1 MSKKKNDTKKIDQK
15 KMCKEKRSKNM
26 EKKSNTSGK
35 KKTNIVTISSSIIND
50 KDFMDRYLNKVKYHK
65 SYVSSLIEI
74 DIHAASKNVITE
86 VSIVPDDEVSRY
98 ILSILN
104 DVPVDY
110 NRYPAVFDIMKKM
123 VTDHMMDD
131 HFNSQYLNAVNAPV
145 GFDLYSDDNFEY
157 QSNIEKEILD
167 NDDDIVTALSRY
179 KKFIDEFKILEK
191 PFVDYANRAFSLNID
206 FINKRKQF
214 KRLCELC
221 ADNAVTLLTDTLPF
235 FKKYT
240 DGIEVIRNF
249 YKGNVNAF
257 YVYRMLKPLIASDGY
272 ECNLILALT
281 YTFIRY
287 LNKNVFDGDCMFVW
301 YVYTL
306 QSESNTDDMF
316 EFIYKH
322 RFDYKTTD
330 RYEAMYYYDY
340 QFRNLI
346 KDDPEFQSYLY
357 HIDDGNIF
365 SIFDSN
371 KLISDPYFISIIS
384 GDLLDVIY
392 KTGIIGKLEDPDD
405 ISMIEQ
411 FLRSDVDYFEL
422 SNQIRSDNRTNGVN
436 YIHELLTLIKDFI
449 LNNLFEGKRY
459 IFMKEVKD
467 ILKGCLVNDSMDLD
481 KAMSLLEKEPPVA
494 EAINIYDMSEET
506 EQTSSADDEHDV
518 QSTIDNTDSKIAMY
532 LKDII
537 LNDDNFMD
545 TFTSRIS
552 DELSKYQLPDE
563 NPDEAIRR
571 FKDHSQFYIENI
583 LKSHA
588 ADIVKDVKEYC
599 DPNVGFVP
607 DMMLYSFISGYMRNI
622 FADEISE
629 QIINSVELW
638 FLTESFDNSRD
649 DQIIWYFIR
658 NILK

>member
-1 MSKKKNDTKKIDQK
+1 MAKKKNDTKKIDQK
-15 KMCKEKRSKNM
+15 KMSKEKRSKNR

-74 DIHAASKNVITE
+74 DIHTASKNVITE

-145 GFDLYSDDNFEY
+145 GFDLYSSDNFEY

-257 YVYRMLKPLIASDGY
+257 YVYRILKPLIASDGY

-357 HIDDGNIF
+357 HIDDGNVF

-371 KLISDPYFISIIS
+371 KLISDPWFISIIS

-481 KAMSLLEKEPPVA
+481 KAMGLLEKEPPVA
-494 EAINIYDMSEET
+494 GAINIYDMSEET
-506 EQTSSADDEHDV
+506 EQTSSADDEHNV

-583 LKSHA
+583 LKSYA
-588 ADIVKDVKEYC
+588 AEIVKDVKEYC

-622 FADEISE
+622 FADEIAE

-649 DQIIWYFIR
+649 DQLIWYFIR

>member
-1 MSKKKNDTKKIDQK
+1 MAKKKNDTKKIDQK
-15 KMCKEKRSKNM
+15 KMGKEKRLKNM
-26 EKKSNTSGK
+26 KKKSNTSGK

-50 KDFMDRYLNKVKYHK
+50 KDFMDRYLDKVKYHK

-74 DIHAASKNVITE
+74 DIHTASKNVITE
-86 VSIVPDDEVSRY
+86 VSIIPDDEVSRY

-249 YKGNVNAF
+249 YKGKVNAF
-257 YVYRMLKPLIASDGY
+257 YVYRILKPLIASDGY

-357 HIDDGNIF
+357 HIDDGNVF

-422 SNQIRSDNRTNGVN
+422 SNHIRSDNRTNGVN

-494 EAINIYDMSEET
+494 GAINIYDMSEET
-506 EQTSSADDEHDV
+506 GQTSSADDEHDV

-552 DELSKYQLPDE
+552 DELSKYQLSDE

-588 ADIVKDVKEYC
+588 AEIVKDVKEYC

-638 FLTESFDNSRD
+638 FLTESFDNSGD

>member
-1 MSKKKNDTKKIDQK
+1 MAKKKNDTKKIDQK
-15 KMCKEKRSKNM
+15 KIGKEKRSKNR

-74 DIHAASKNVITE
+74 DIHTASKNVITE

-145 GFDLYSDDNFEY
+145 GFDLYSDENFEY
-157 QSNIEKEILD
+157 QSHIEKEILD

-257 YVYRMLKPLIASDGY
+257 YVYRILKPLIASDGY

-357 HIDDGNIF
+357 HIDDDNVF

-371 KLISDPYFISIIS
+371 KLISDPLFISIIS

-494 EAINIYDMSEET
+494 GAINIYDMSEET

-537 LNDDNFMD
+537 LNDDIFMD
-545 TFTSRIS
+545 GFTSRIS
-552 DELSKYQLPDE
+552 DELSKYQLSDE

-588 ADIVKDVKEYC
+588 AEIVKDVKEYC

-649 DQIIWYFIR
+649 DQLIWYFIR

>member
-1 MSKKKNDTKKIDQK
+1 MAKKKNDTKKIDQK
-15 KMCKEKRSKNM
+15 KMGKEKRSKNR

-50 KDFMDRYLNKVKYHK
+50 KDFMDRYLNKVKCHK

-74 DIHAASKNVITE
+74 DIHVASKNVITE

-110 NRYPAVFDIMKKM
+110 NRYPSVFDIMKKM

-145 GFDLYSDDNFEY
+145 GFDLYSDENFEY

-257 YVYRMLKPLIASDGY
+257 YVYRILKPLIASDGY

-306 QSESNTDDMF
+306 QSESNTNDMF

-357 HIDDGNIF
+357 HIDDGNVF

-371 KLISDPYFISIIS
+371 KLISDPWFISIIS

-467 ILKGCLVNDSMDLD
+467 ILKGCLINDSMDLD

-494 EAINIYDMSEET
+494 GAINIYDMSEET
-506 EQTSSADDEHDV
+506 EQTSSDDDEHDV

-563 NPDEAIRR
+563 NSDEAIRR
-571 FKDHSQFYIENI
+571 FKDHPQFYIENI
-583 LKSHA
+583 LKSYA
-588 ADIVKDVKEYC
+588 AEIVKDVKEYC

-622 FADEISE
+622 FADEIAE
-629 QIINSVELW
+629 QIVNSVELW

-649 DQIIWYFIR
+649 DQLIWYFIR

>member
-1 MSKKKNDTKKIDQK
+1 MAKKKNDTKKIDQK
-15 KMCKEKRSKNM
+15 KIGKEKRSKNR

-74 DIHAASKNVITE
+74 DIHTASKNVITE

-145 GFDLYSDDNFEY
+145 GFDLYSSDNFEY

-257 YVYRMLKPLIASDGY
+257 YVYRILKPLIASDGY

-357 HIDDGNIF
+357 HIDDGNVF

-371 KLISDPYFISIIS
+371 KLISDPWFISIIS

-481 KAMSLLEKEPPVA
+481 KAMGLLEKEPPVA
-494 EAINIYDMSEET
+494 GAINIYDMSEET
-506 EQTSSADDEHDV
+506 EQTSSADDEHNV

-583 LKSHA
+583 LKSYA
-588 ADIVKDVKEYC
+588 AEIVKDVKEYC

-629 QIINSVELW
+629 QIVNSVELW

-649 DQIIWYFIR
+649 DQLIWYFIR

>member
-1 MSKKKNDTKKIDQK
+1 MAKKKNDIKKIDQK
-15 KMCKEKRSKNM
+15 KIGKEKRSKNR

-50 KDFMDRYLNKVKYHK
+50 KDFMDRYLDKVKYHK

-145 GFDLYSDDNFEY
+145 GFDLYSDENFEY

-167 NDDDIVTALSRY
+167 NDDDIVTALSLY

-257 YVYRMLKPLIASDGY
+257 YVYRILKPLIASDGY

-357 HIDDGNIF
+357 HIDDGNVF

-371 KLISDPYFISIIS
+371 KLITDPYFISIIS

-494 EAINIYDMSEET
+494 GAINIYDMSEET

-537 LNDDNFMD
+537 LNDDIFMD
-545 TFTSRIS
+545 GFTSRIS

-583 LKSHA
+583 LKSYA
-588 ADIVKDVKEYC
+588 AEIVKDVKEYC
-599 DPNVGFVP
+599 DANVGFVP
-607 DMMLYSFISGYMRNI
+607 DTMLYSFISGYMRNI
-622 FADEISE
+622 FADEIAE
-629 QIINSVELW
+629 QIISSVELW

-649 DQIIWYFIR
+649 DQLIWYFIR

>member
-1 MSKKKNDTKKIDQK
+1 MAKKKNDTKKIDQK
-15 KMCKEKRSKNM
+15 KIGKEKRSKNR

-74 DIHAASKNVITE
+74 DIHTASKNVITE

-145 GFDLYSDDNFEY
+145 GFDLYSSDNFEY

-257 YVYRMLKPLIASDGY
+257 YVYRILKPLIASDGY

-357 HIDDGNIF
+357 HIDDDNVF

-371 KLISDPYFISIIS
+371 KLISDPLFISIIS

-481 KAMSLLEKEPPVA
+481 KAMSLLEKEQPVA

-537 LNDDNFMD
+537 LNDDIFMD
-545 TFTSRIS
+545 GFTSRIS

-588 ADIVKDVKEYC
+588 AEIVKDVKEYC
-599 DPNVGFVP
+599 DADVGFVP

-649 DQIIWYFIR
+649 DQLIWYFIR

>member
-1 MSKKKNDTKKIDQK
+1 MAKKKNDTKKIDQK
-15 KMCKEKRSKNM
+15 KIGKEKRSKNR

-74 DIHAASKNVITE
+74 DIHTASKNVITE

-145 GFDLYSDDNFEY
+145 GFDLYSSDNFEY

-257 YVYRMLKPLIASDGY
+257 YVYRILKPLIASDGY

-357 HIDDGNIF
+357 HIDDDNVF

-371 KLISDPYFISIIS
+371 KLISDPLFISIIS

-459 IFMKEVKD
+459 IFMREVKD

-481 KAMSLLEKEPPVA
+481 KAMSLLEKEQPVA

-537 LNDDNFMD
+537 LNDDIFMD
-545 TFTSRIS
+545 GFTSRIS

-583 LKSHA
+583 LKSYA
-588 ADIVKDVKEYC
+588 AEIVKDVKEYC
-599 DPNVGFVP
+599 DADVGFVP

-638 FLTESFDNSRD
+638 FLTESFDNSGD

>member
-1 MSKKKNDTKKIDQK
+1 MAKKKNDTKKIDQK
-15 KMCKEKRSKNM
+15 KMSKENRSKNR
-26 EKKSNTSGK
+26 EKKSNTSAK

-257 YVYRMLKPLIASDGY
+257 YVYRILKPLIASDGY

-346 KDDPEFQSYLY
+346 KDDPEFQSDLY
-357 HIDDGNIF
+357 HIDDGNVF

-494 EAINIYDMSEET
+494 GAINIKS
-506 EQTSSADDEHDV
+506 
-518 QSTIDNTDSKIAMY
+518 
-532 LKDII
+532 L
-537 LNDDNFMD
+537 
-545 TFTSRIS
+545 
-552 DELSKYQLPDE
+552 
-563 NPDEAIRR
+563 IRV
-571 FKDHSQFYIENI
+571 N
-583 LKSHA
+583 
-588 ADIVKDVKEYC
+588 
-599 DPNVGFVP
+599 
-607 DMMLYSFISGYMRNI
+607 
-622 FADEISE
+622 
-629 QIINSVELW
+629 NSC
-638 FLTESFDNSRD
+638 
-649 DQIIWYFIR
+649 I
-658 NILK
+658 

>member
-1 MSKKKNDTKKIDQK
+1 MAKKKNDTKKIDQK
-15 KMCKEKRSKNM
+15 KIGKEKRSKNR

-74 DIHAASKNVITE
+74 DIHTASKNVITE

-145 GFDLYSDDNFEY
+145 GFDLYSSDNFEY

-257 YVYRMLKPLIASDGY
+257 YVYRILKPLIASDGY

-357 HIDDGNIF
+357 HIDDDNVF

-371 KLISDPYFISIIS
+371 KLISDPLFISIIS

-481 KAMSLLEKEPPVA
+481 KAMSLLEKEQPVA

-537 LNDDNFMD
+537 LNDDIFMD
-545 TFTSRIS
+545 GFTSRIS

-588 ADIVKDVKEYC
+588 AEIVKDVKEYC

-649 DQIIWYFIR
+649 DQLIWYFIR

>member
-1 MSKKKNDTKKIDQK
+1 MAKKKNDTKKIDQK
-15 KMCKEKRSKNM
+15 KIGKEKRSKNR

-74 DIHAASKNVITE
+74 DIHTASKNVITE

-145 GFDLYSDDNFEY
+145 GFDLYSSDNFEY

-257 YVYRMLKPLIASDGY
+257 YVYRILKPLIASDGY

-357 HIDDGNIF
+357 HIDDDNVF

-371 KLISDPYFISIIS
+371 KLISDPWFISIIS

-494 EAINIYDMSEET
+494 GAINIYDMSEET

-583 LKSHA
+583 LKSYA
-588 ADIVKDVKEYC
+588 AEIVKDVKEYC

-622 FADEISE
+622 FADEIAE

-649 DQIIWYFIR
+649 DQLIWYFIR

>member
-1 MSKKKNDTKKIDQK
+1 MAKKKNDTKKIDQK
-15 KMCKEKRSKNM
+15 KMGKEKRSKNM

-74 DIHAASKNVITE
+74 DIHTASKNVITE

-131 HFNSQYLNAVNAPV
+131 HFNSQYLYAVNAPV

-249 YKGNVNAF
+249 YKGKVNAF
-257 YVYRMLKPLIASDGY
+257 YVYRILKPLIASDGY

-357 HIDDGNIF
+357 HIDDGNVF

-371 KLISDPYFISIIS
+371 KLISDPWFISIIS

-449 LNNLFEGKRY
+449 LNNLFEGKIY

-494 EAINIYDMSEET
+494 GAINIYDMSEET

-518 QSTIDNTDSKIAMY
+518 QSTIDNTDRKSTMY

-552 DELSKYQLPDE
+552 DELSKYQLSDE

-583 LKSHA
+583 LKSYA
-588 ADIVKDVKEYC
+588 AEIVKDVKEYC

-638 FLTESFDNSRD
+638 FLTESFDNSGD
-649 DQIIWYFIR
+649 DDIIWYFIR

>member
-1 MSKKKNDTKKIDQK
+1 MAKKKNDTKKIDQK
-15 KMCKEKRSKNM
+15 KMGKEKRSKNM

-74 DIHAASKNVITE
+74 DIHTASKNVITE

-249 YKGNVNAF
+249 YKGKVNAF
-257 YVYRMLKPLIASDGY
+257 YVYRILKPLIASDGY

-357 HIDDGNIF
+357 HIDDGNVF

-371 KLISDPYFISIIS
+371 KLISDPWFISIIS

-494 EAINIYDMSEET
+494 GAINIYDMSEET

-518 QSTIDNTDSKIAMY
+518 QSTIDNTDRKSTMY

-552 DELSKYQLPDE
+552 DELSKYQLSDE

-583 LKSHA
+583 LKSYA
-588 ADIVKDVKEYC
+588 AEIVKDVKEYC

-638 FLTESFDNSRD
+638 FLTESFDNSGD
-649 DQIIWYFIR
+649 DDIIWYFIR

>member
-1 MSKKKNDTKKIDQK
+1 MAKKKNDTKKIDQK
-15 KMCKEKRSKNM
+15 KIGKEKRSKNR

-74 DIHAASKNVITE
+74 DIHTASKNVITE

-145 GFDLYSDDNFEY
+145 GFDLYSSDNFEY

-257 YVYRMLKPLIASDGY
+257 YVYRILKPLIASDGY

-357 HIDDGNIF
+357 HIDDGNVF

-371 KLISDPYFISIIS
+371 KLISDPWFISIIS

-494 EAINIYDMSEET
+494 GAINIYDMSEET

-552 DELSKYQLPDE
+552 DELSKYQLSDE

-588 ADIVKDVKEYC
+588 AEIVKDVKEYC

-622 FADEISE
+622 FADEIAE

-649 DQIIWYFIR
+649 DQLIWYFIR